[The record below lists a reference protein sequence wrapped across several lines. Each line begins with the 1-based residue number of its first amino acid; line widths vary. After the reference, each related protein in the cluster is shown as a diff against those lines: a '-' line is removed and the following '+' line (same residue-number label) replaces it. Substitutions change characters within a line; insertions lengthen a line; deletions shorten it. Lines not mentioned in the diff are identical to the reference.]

1 MQAAEVKEDLRM
13 LRERLARCSAE
24 SKRHK
29 ELLRCLG
36 KKQQELQVTMQELST
51 EHSVVAQSF
60 QNNRQELQQ
69 LEGLVAQTKEHFQM
83 TNREAAT
90 SPEEAEKRH
99 QWSELAEAIQEQTE
113 VKKLLRNKVQRLLE
127 RLECLQEPATFR
139 RKTAQADET
148 EESLMQEMV
157 AVRLEEQLA
166 PRRRNLT
173 SWLRGFLL
181 FLAFLQLAIL
191 ILVLLKSDIFNW
203 VLPPKM
209 AVAFGSHP
217 AKSQFF

>member
-1 MQAAEVKEDLRM
+1 MQAAEVKKDLCM
-13 LRERLARCSAE
+13 LRERLAQCSAE

-29 ELLRCLG
+29 ELLRCLVGVECSPCPWGLGAVRPEPLTPPFLTQG
-36 KKQQELQVTMQELST
+36 KKQQELQETMEELSM
-51 EHSVVAQSF
+51 ENSVVAQSF

-90 SPEEAEKRH
+90 SLEEAEKRD
-99 QWSELAEAIQEQTE
+99 QWSELAEALQERIE

-127 RLECLQEPATFR
+127 RLECLQEPT
-139 RKTAQADET
+139 T
-148 EESLMQEMV
+148 L
-157 AVRLEEQLA
+157 
-166 PRRRNLT
+166 
-173 SWLRGFLL
+173 GFLL

-191 ILVLLKSDIFNW
+191 VLVLLKRDIFNW